1 MFVITVRSNNILNLA
16 ALMPQ
21 IETGEFN
28 LTFPITFDPFTFE
41 QYTLPAHMGGF
52 TVSDIGVVEKI
63 EAMSL
68 TYFLDV
74 TED

>member
-1 MFVITVRSNNILNLA
+1 MFVITGRADNILNLA

-28 LTFPITFDPFTFE
+28 LTHPITFDPYTFE

-52 TVSDIGVVEKI
+52 TVSTQTGHSR
-63 EAMSL
+63 SL
-68 TYFLDV
+68 LELELGTPGQRD
-74 TED
+74 